1 MTDLEIA
8 QNYKMINIKQIASK
22 LGILDDDLELY
33 GNYKAKVNLNTKG
46 NKNGNV
52 ILVTSINPTSLGE
65 GKSTVTIGLGDALDK
80 LNYKTCIT
88 LRQPS
93 FGPMLGIKGGA
104 TGGGYSQ
111 VVPMEDINLGLTGDF
126 YAIELA
132 NNTVSA
138 MIDNHIHQ
146 GNKLKI
152 DPTRITWHRV
162 MDMND
167 RALRNCVVGLG
178 GNKNGIPREEHFDIT
193 AASEIMAIL
202 CLASDLDDLRLRID
216 RTIVAYNYNKE
227 PITIKDL
234 GITGSLLMILKDAIK
249 PNLVQTLEG
258 TPCLIHG
265 GPFANIAHGCNSIIS
280 TKMAISLS
288 DFVVTEAG
296 FGADL
301 GAEKF
306 FDIKCVEANIKP
318 ACTVIVTTLR
328 ALKLH
333 GGVLDVNL
341 KEENVLAVN
350 KGILNLEHHI
360 NSIKKYHIPYVIA
373 LNKFE
378 NDSEC
383 EVNALLNWAKDN
395 NHPIEISS
403 SWSLGSKGS
412 FELAN
417 LVVNEIETKDNNFK
431 PLYESD
437 MSLNNKIETICKE
450 IYNATKITYSQDAK
464 LELKRLTRQGFDKE
478 LICMAKTQYSISDNP
493 KLLGCPKDN
502 EINIK
507 SITPAIGAG
516 FIVVCCSDIMRMPGL
531 PKEPAAINMDLI
543 NGKVKGLF

>member
-8 QNYKMINIKQIASK
+8 QNHKMVNIKEIASK
-22 LGILDDDLELY
+22 LEIKEEDLELY
-33 GNYKAKVNLNTKG
+33 GNYKAKINLNSKG
-46 NKNGNV
+46 NKNGKL
-52 ILVTSINPTSLGE
+52 ILVTSINPTSAGE
-65 GKSTVTIGLGDALDK
+65 GKSTVTIGLSDALNK

-93 FGPMLGIKGGA
+93 FGPVLGIKGGA

-111 VVPMEDINLGLTGDF
+111 VLPMEDINLGLTGDF

-146 GNKLKI
+146 GNKLRI
-152 DPTRITWHRV
+152 DPTNITWHRV
-162 MDMND
+162 MDLND
-167 RALRNCVVGLG
+167 RALRCCVVGLG
-178 GNKNGIPREEHFDIT
+178 GTKNGKPREEHFDIT

-202 CLASDLDDLRLRID
+202 CLASDQDDLRVRID
-216 RTIVAYNYNKE
+216 RTVVAYNYDKE

-258 TPCLIHG
+258 NPCLIHG
-265 GPFANIAHGCNSIIS
+265 GPFANIAHGCNSLIA
-280 TKMAISLS
+280 TKMAMSMS
-288 DFVVTEAG
+288 DYVVTEAG

-306 FDIKCVEANIKP
+306 FDIKCQEGNIIP
-318 ACTVIVTTLR
+318 SLTVIVTTLR

-333 GGVLDVNL
+333 GGVSKDNLGEENIDAVNIGISNL
-341 KEENVLAVN
+341 K
-350 KGILNLEHHI
+350 HHI
-360 NSIKKYHIPYVIA
+360 NSIKKFGIPYVIT

-378 NDSEC
+378 NDYEK
-383 EVNALLNWAKDN
+383 EINTLINWAKDN

-403 SWSLGSKGS
+403 SWANGSAGAVN
-412 FELAN
+412 LAKM
-417 LVVNEIETKDNNFK
+417 VINEIGTKNNNFK
-431 PLYESD
+431 PLYNKD
-437 MSLNNKIETICKE
+437 LPLKKKIETICKE
-450 IYNATKITYSQDAK
+450 IYNASKITYFSEAK
-464 LELKRLTRQGFDKE
+464 LELSRLTKLGYDKQ

-507 SITPAIGAG
+507 SITPAIGAN

-531 PKEPAAINMDLI
+531 PKEPAALNMDLVE
-543 NGKVKGLF
+543 GKVKGLF

>member
-1 MTDLEIA
+1 MNDLEIV
-8 QNYKMINIKQIASK
+8 QNHRMVNIKQIASK
-22 LGILDDDLELY
+22 LGINEENLELY
-33 GNYKAKVNLNTKG
+33 GNYKAKVNLTFKG
-46 NKNGNV
+46 NKNGKL
-52 ILVTSINPTSLGE
+52 ILVTSINPTSAGE
-65 GKSTVTIGLGDALDK
+65 GKSTVTIGLGDALSK

-93 FGPMLGIKGGA
+93 FGPVLGIKGGA

-111 VVPMEDINLGLTGDF
+111 VLPMEDINLGLTGDF

-138 MIDNHIHQ
+138 MIDNHIYQ

-152 DPTRITWHRV
+152 DPTKIIWHRV

-167 RALRNCVVGLG
+167 RALRGCVVGLG
-178 GNKNGIPREEHFDIT
+178 GTKNGHPREEHFDIT

-202 CLASDLDDLRLRID
+202 CLAKDLDDLRIRID
-216 RTIVAYNYNKE
+216 RTVVAYSYDRE

-249 PNLVQTLEG
+249 PNLVQSLEG

-265 GPFANIAHGCNSIIS
+265 GPFANIAHGCNSLIA
-280 TKMAISLS
+280 TKMAMSIS
-288 DFVVTEAG
+288 DFTVTEAG

-306 FDIKCVEANIKP
+306 FDIKCQEGNITP
-318 ACTVIVTTLR
+318 SISVIVTTLR

-333 GGVLDVNL
+333 GGVDKDILN
-341 KEENVLAVN
+341 EENIEAIN
-350 KGILNLEHHI
+350 KGISNLEHHL
-360 NSIKKYHIPYVIA
+360 NSIKKFGIPYVIA

-378 NDSEC
+378 SDYESEIDT
-383 EVNALLNWAKDN
+383 LINWARNN

-403 SWSLGSKGS
+403 SWSNGSDGALN
-412 FELAN
+412 LAKI
-417 LVVNEIETKDNNFK
+417 VIDEIKIKDNSFK
-431 PLYESD
+431 PLYNKN
-437 MSLNNKIETICKE
+437 MSLKKKIETICKE
-450 IYNATKITYSQDAK
+450 MYNASKITYSSEAK
-464 LELKRLTRQGFDKE
+464 LEISRLSKLGYDKA

-531 PKEPAAINMDLI
+531 PNEPAALNMDLVE
-543 NGKVKGLF
+543 GKVKGLF